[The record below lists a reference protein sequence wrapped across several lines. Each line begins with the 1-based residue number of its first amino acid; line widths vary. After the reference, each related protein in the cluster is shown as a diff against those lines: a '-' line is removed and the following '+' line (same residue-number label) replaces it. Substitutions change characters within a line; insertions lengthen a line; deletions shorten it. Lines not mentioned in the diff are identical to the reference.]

1 MTLDS
6 GVQETVPILFLF
18 SFVPFV
24 LPPAPADR
32 CDSVTFGFACGRVIN
47 CFSHSAFGGCFFFLS
62 SSVSRALPF
71 VN

>member
-47 CFSHSAFGGCFFFLS
+47 CFSHSAFGGCFFFYRPLFQEPS
-62 SSVSRALPF
+62 HL
-71 VN
+71 